1 MNTPDYPR
9 MIRPRDR
16 EFDSNGEYEFQEFD
30 LADSDLTVNLTHRPD
45 GDTTILISR
54 EGDGVE
60 AAIIADEDD
69 RMTARVEEENE
80 EEEV

>member
-9 MIRPRDR
+9 LIRPRDR
-16 EFDSNGEYEFQEFD
+16 RFDSNEEYEYQEFD
-30 LADSDLTVNLTHRPD
+30 LADSDLTLNVTHRPD

-54 EGDGVE
+54 DGDGVE

-69 RMTARVEEENE
+69 RMTARVAEEDE
-80 EEEV
+80 